1 MSSERLI
8 DEILKNP
15 QLISALADKVYEKLK
30 DEIVIRKL
38 EENTKSIQALQEAI
52 KRHGDAIVS
61 LQEAVKSLQEEV
73 KRQGEAIVSL
83 QKTVE
88 KQGEA
93 IVSLQEEVK
102 RHGDAI
108 VSLQEE
114 VKRQGEAIVS
124 LQKTVE
130 KQGEAIVSLQ
140 EEVKRHGDAI
150 VSLQE
155 AVKSLQEEV
164 KRQGEA
170 IVSLQE
176 EVKKHSKAILRL
188 AKSQKRLSIEL
199 GSFTS
204 RAGKGLER
212 AMLKLYKKS
221 LELHGV
227 DPKRVKHGN
236 IVDTVGIIEKGRSFE
251 VDFYETN
258 DYIYVFEIK
267 NFSDKD
273 VIDQV
278 FVRKKLFSVLYN
290 KPLKVFVVTNY
301 IERDVKEK
309 LEKEGVEII
318 ASHVID

>member
-204 RAGKGLER
+204 SAGKGLER

>member
-88 KQGEA
+88 K
-93 IVSLQEEVK
+93 
-102 RHGDAI
+102 
-108 VSLQEE
+108 
-114 VKRQGEAIVS
+114 
-124 LQKTVE
+124 
-130 KQGEAIVSLQ
+130 
-140 EEVKRHGDAI
+140 
-150 VSLQE
+150 
-155 AVKSLQEEV
+155 
-164 KRQGEA
+164 QGEA

>member
-52 KRHGDAIVS
+52 
-61 LQEAVKSLQEEV
+61 
-73 KRQGEAIVSL
+73 
-83 QKTVE
+83 
-88 KQGEA
+88 
-93 IVSLQEEVK
+93 
-102 RHGDAI
+102 
-108 VSLQEE
+108 
-114 VKRQGEAIVS
+114 
-124 LQKTVE
+124 
-130 KQGEAIVSLQ
+130 
-140 EEVKRHGDAI
+140 KRHGDAI